1 MIVKLFPNTRMIS
14 TIFKKIL
21 ENTIQI
27 RDRKILTAFDDMIT
41 DMLCNKKCN
50 LIIIELF
57 IRGRWLDIYLVIFIL
72 GSYFAVSKNI
82 RPNPRH
88 YFIMKIQNKQH
99 LRQITFNHLSDND
112 FRGFINLYIN
122 ILQTICIF

>member
-72 GSYFAVSKNI
+72 DSYFAVSKNI
-82 RPNPRH
+82 RTNPKH
-88 YFIMKIQNKQH
+88 YFFMKIQNKQH
-99 LRQITFNHLSDND
+99 LRQITSDND
-112 FRGFINLYIN
+112 FRVF
-122 ILQTICIF
+122 

>member
-21 ENTIQI
+21 KNTIQI

-50 LIIIELF
+50 PIIIELF

-82 RPNPRH
+82 RPNPKH
-88 YFIMKIQNKQH
+88 YFIMKIQNKQ
-99 LRQITFNHLSDND
+99 LLQQITFNHLSDND
-112 FRGFINLYIN
+112 FRAFINLYIN
-122 ILQTICIF
+122 ILQTI

>member
-50 LIIIELF
+50 PIIIELF
-57 IRGRWLDIYLVIFIL
+57 IRGR
-72 GSYFAVSKNI
+72 
-82 RPNPRH
+82 
-88 YFIMKIQNKQH
+88 
-99 LRQITFNHLSDND
+99 
-112 FRGFINLYIN
+112 
-122 ILQTICIF
+122 

>member
-41 DMLCNKKCN
+41 DMLCNKKFN
-50 LIIIELF
+50 PIII
-57 IRGRWLDIYLVIFIL
+57 
-72 GSYFAVSKNI
+72 
-82 RPNPRH
+82 
-88 YFIMKIQNKQH
+88 
-99 LRQITFNHLSDND
+99 
-112 FRGFINLYIN
+112 
-122 ILQTICIF
+122 